1 MDINSSYKETFRNNS
16 SQDNTLQRNLD
27 NNSFENMNLSNITP
41 NNISSDTEMTLIKEI
56 KNEIKNIIIAYP
68 NEDEI
73 PLINIKDENFFES
86 GERIDNYI
94 NSLTFFDD
102 SKFNKCKICKEND
115 NNFFCED
122 CYKNICDN
130 CHKNCLSN
138 NHILIN
144 LSEELNQIQNYKTN
158 IRIII
163 KKCIIYFKTQ
173 KENDEII
180 KQNKIY
186 TFSDEYE
193 MNNEIEERPIDYTYD
208 IILIEAIIEKN
219 YINYFH
225 YINIEE
231 CFYYIIEKYCINKK
245 LNLSSEKIG
254 NNLEDNLDDNNDYI
268 IMRCKLEKGQKK
280 IKIFGKK
287 FYRKYKNICKIIYEN
302 KKYKK
307 K

>member
-1 MDINSSYKETFRNNS
+1 
-16 SQDNTLQRNLD
+16 
-27 NNSFENMNLSNITP
+27 
-41 NNISSDTEMTLIKEI
+41 MTIIKEI
-56 KNEIKNIIIAYP
+56 KNEIKNIIISYP
-68 NEDEI
+68 NKDEI

-94 NSLTFFDD
+94 NSLTIFDD

-144 LSEELNQIQNYKTN
+144 LSEELNQIQNYNKN

-186 TFSDEYE
+186 TFSD
-193 MNNEIEERPIDYTYD
+193 
-208 IILIEAIIEKN
+208 
-219 YINYFH
+219 
-225 YINIEE
+225 
-231 CFYYIIEKYCINKK
+231 
-245 LNLSSEKIG
+245 
-254 NNLEDNLDDNNDYI
+254 
-268 IMRCKLEKGQKK
+268 
-280 IKIFGKK
+280 
-287 FYRKYKNICKIIYEN
+287 
-302 KKYKK
+302 
-307 K
+307 